1 MGDHENDDLSPELA
15 RLGEQVAN
23 LPGVTPPADLVART
37 LSRISSSYKPVK
49 RVFWMLRPIT
59 NPLARVAAA
68 AMIIAGLAPM
78 MDMNVAEPLGAKI
91 EASIIGR
98 EAADHVEDFIDG
110 MLRPGKTYSQDELDA
125 TIGIRRPDFKPVR
138 RVSLNNTKTKRA

>member
-23 LPGVTPPADLVART
+23 LPGETPPSDLVART
-37 LSRISSSYKPVK
+37 LSRISTSYKPVK

-98 EAADHVEDFIDG
+98 EAADQVEDFIDG